1 MPPIWLIFIN
11 LILTYISYPLVDIFL
26 SYYYNKYSRY
36 DDKKKNYIKKNFIK
50 SYVLY
55 YLSIST
61 IPLIP
66 VIFLNIGD
74 FNFMTRFVGSLYTSG
89 DTIALFKNM
98 KLSTTTK
105 YHHIITTFLS
115 FINFFIDWKTAGVI
129 PKLMGLYAI
138 LSCYSY
144 DVNKCLALR
153 FLENDETQK
162 KMKRKALIIY
172 LILCFFNWSV
182 HMCVFFNNIK
192 NMDLI
197 GGFYFLLVMILAYDD
212 IVLMNWLKN

>member
-61 IPLIP
+61 MPLIP
-66 VIFLNIGD
+66 LVFLNIGD
-74 FNFMTRFVGSLYTSG
+74 ISILLWFVGSLYTSG

-115 FINFFIDWKTAGVI
+115 FINFLV
-129 PKLMGLYAI
+129 KLVY
-138 LSCYSY
+138 
-144 DVNKCLALR
+144 
-153 FLENDETQK
+153 
-162 KMKRKALIIY
+162 
-172 LILCFFNWSV
+172 
-182 HMCVFFNNIK
+182 
-192 NMDLI
+192 
-197 GGFYFLLVMILAYDD
+197 
-212 IVLMNWLKN
+212 

>member
-1 MPPIWLIFIN
+1 MPPIWLLFIN
-11 LILTYISYPLVDIFL
+11 LILIYISYPLVDIFL

-66 VIFLNIGD
+66 LVFLNIGD
-74 FNFMTRFVGSLYTSG
+74 FNFILWCVGSLYTSG

-115 FINFFIDWKTAGVI
+115 FINFFIDWKTAGAI
-129 PKLMGLYAI
+129 PKLMALYAI

-172 LILCFFNWSV
+172 FLSCFLNWSV
-182 HMCVFFNNIK
+182 HICVFFYNIK
-192 NMDLI
+192 NM
-197 GGFYFLLVMILAYDD
+197 GFIDGCYFLLVTIIAYDD